1 MGIWDTISGTTDSL
15 KRNAPDLTA
24 VKGWCPKTD
33 SLKRI
38 TPDGTAAKNVCS
50 AAYGYGS
57 SAVTKVDGTVRVNLI
72 PYVRNEVAWSQIA
85 QLGTIV
91 AKNAT
96 YEAFKLVPAELEMA
110 VVLEC
115 DITDAKLLRLEKE
128 LSEYKELN
136 KPLAD
141 LKSPSVANI
150 HSNARQKL
158 EDMESESAYGS
169 NIHSVGTR
177 KPEDVILFIMKE
189 FIFRQFCDDVMI
201 PVAPRKR
208 DNIK

>member
-1 MGIWDTISGTTDSL
+1 MSIYDFNNSNKQEL
-15 KRNAPDLTA
+15 
-24 VKGWCPKTD
+24 
-33 SLKRI
+33 
-38 TPDGTAAKNVCS
+38 DGKA
-50 AAYGYGS
+50 
-57 SAVTKVDGTVRVNLI
+57 L
-72 PYVRNEVAWSQIA
+72 Q
-85 QLGTIV
+85 
-91 AKNAT
+91 
-96 YEAFKLVPAELEMA
+96 
-110 VVLEC
+110 
-115 DITDAKLLRLEKE
+115 AKLLRLEKE

-136 KPLAD
+136 KPCAD

-189 FIFRQFCDDVMI
+189 FIFRQFCDDIMV